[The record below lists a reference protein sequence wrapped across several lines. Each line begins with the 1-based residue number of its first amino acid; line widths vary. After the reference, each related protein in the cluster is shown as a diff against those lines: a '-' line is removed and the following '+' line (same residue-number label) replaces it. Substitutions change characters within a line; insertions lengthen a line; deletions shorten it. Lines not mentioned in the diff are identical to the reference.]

1 MARCSRI
8 RTRGEQPSPPLI
20 ERGNRTTLGSAKLRH
35 RLAGH
40 RVPIKPLLPNR
51 RSFCSRYAWHRDSP
65 SKGSKKST
73 SLNQPSIMV
82 RRDAYA
88 VDVVV
93 DRGRRAYHF
102 RSVAGLAVAESV
114 VAGCRKSSCRLG
126 PKKSQNFFGLSRQNS
141 SVDVA
146 FIASVMRWKC
156 FRGVVPSSEP
166 VVGRSRVRAQRV
178 GERRPVTEKAS
189 TVPLLERSE

>member
-1 MARCSRI
+1 MPMNLTTVRPIMRRTHSRVW
-8 RTRGEQPSPPLI
+8 RLPLQ
-20 ERGNRTTLGSAKLRH
+20 RRRRRRVFPCLG
-35 RLAGH
+35 
-40 RVPIKPLLPNR
+40 
-51 RSFCSRYAWHRDSP
+51 F
-65 SKGSKKST
+65 ST
-73 SLNQPSIMV
+73 
-82 RRDAYA
+82 
-88 VDVVV
+88 V

-102 RSVAGLAVAESV
+102 RSVAGLGVAESV
-114 VAGCRKSSCRLG
+114 VAGCRKFSCRLG

-166 VVGRSRVRAQRV
+166 VVARSPVRAQRV